1 MKNKENQ
8 SLYIRNM
15 VCDRCIRV
23 VREELQKIGVPVCHV
38 ELGKA
43 EFEEDIKDLPLDKIS
58 QILLDSGFEII
69 EGKKAKLIETAKN
82 KIIQLVQQN
91 ADENPLNINYSDY
104 LSQHLNV
111 SYNYLSNLFSSV
123 ENITLEQYIILQKIE
138 RAKEL
143 LKYDEDSL
151 NEISYK
157 LGYSSVQYLSNQF
170 KKVTG
175 LTASQFRKM
184 VTNLRIPLDKVL

>member
-1 MKNKENQ
+1 MEKNDNAV
-8 SLYIRNM
+8 LYIRNM

-23 VREELQKIGVPVCHV
+23 VREELQKIGASVCHV

-43 EFEEDIKDLPLDKIS
+43 EFEEDIKNLPLEKIS

-69 EGKKAKLIETAKN
+69 EGKKAKLIEAAK
-82 KIIQLVQQN
+82 KIIIQLIRQD
-91 ADENPLNINYSDY
+91 ADENPININYSDY
-104 LSQHLNV
+104 LSQNLDV
-111 SYNYLSNLFSSV
+111 SYPYLSSLFSSV
-123 ENITLEQYIILQKIE
+123 ENITIEHYIILQKIE

-157 LGYSSVQYLSNQF
+157 LGYSSVQHLSNQF

-175 LTASQFRKM
+175 LTAGQFKKMTTISRKS
-184 VTNLRIPLDKVL
+184 LDKVI